1 MEIISVTV
9 ISSWDASKELVHPS
23 DKGFS
28 PEDFSTTLKV
38 RNFHETKFRYFAF
51 FGKFG
56 KVWNHEIFHLAAL
69 AKVNSRKNV

>member
-9 ISSWDASKELVHPS
+9 ISSWDASEEFPS

-28 PEDFSTTLKV
+28 PENLSTTIKV
-38 RNFHETKFRYFAF
+38 RNFHEKKFDDFAF
-51 FGKFG
+51 FGKFA
-56 KVWNHEIFHLAAL
+56 KVWNQQIFHSVTL

>member
-9 ISSWDASKELVHPS
+9 ISPWDASEEFPS

-38 RNFHETKFRYFAF
+38 RNFHETKFRDFPF

-56 KVWNHEIFHLAAL
+56 KVWNHKIFHLLGL

>member
-38 RNFHETKFRYFAF
+38 RNFHETKFRYFVF
-51 FGKFG
+51 FLANSGKFETT
-56 KVWNHEIFHLAAL
+56 KYFIWHKRH
-69 AKVNSRKNV
+69 KS

>member
-9 ISSWDASKELVHPS
+9 ISSSDASEEVPS
-23 DKGFS
+23 GKGFS
-28 PEDFSTTLKV
+28 PEVFSTTLKV
-38 RNFHETKFRYFAF
+38 RKFHETTFRDFPF

-56 KVWNHEIFHLAAL
+56 KVWNHKIFHLVGL